1 MNMKLLIEADDVDGI
16 LKEKLVEVS
25 DPKSKLPVLREM
37 VEIMEANNGIGITAN
52 QVGLL
57 DRMFVYTLNKRPEFA
72 INPIILKLSKRQV
85 TLKEGCLSYPGAE
98 AQVMRPAEI
107 KVKYHNGHVEVIKN
121 LKGMEARCFLHE
133 YGHCEGHCILSD
145 N

>member
-1 MNMKLLIEADDVDGI
+1 MKLLIEANDSKGI
-16 LKEKLVEVS
+16 LKQVLTEVA
-25 DPKSKLPVLREM
+25 DPKSKLPVLKQM
-37 VEIMEANNGIGITAN
+37 VGIMEANNGIGITAN

-57 DRMFVYTLNKRPEFA
+57 DRMFVYTLNKKPEFV
-72 INPIILKLSKRQV
+72 INPIILKSSKRQV
-85 TLKEGCLSYPGAE
+85 TLREGCLSYPGVQ

-133 YGHCEGHCILSD
+133 FDHLSGECILGR
-145 N
+145 